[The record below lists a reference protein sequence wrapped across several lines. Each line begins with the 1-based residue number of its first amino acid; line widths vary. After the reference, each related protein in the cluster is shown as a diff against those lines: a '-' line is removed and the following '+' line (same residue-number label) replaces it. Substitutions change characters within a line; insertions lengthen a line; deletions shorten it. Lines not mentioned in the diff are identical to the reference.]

1 MDNSP
6 SEEAQQLVRQ
16 AARAL
21 ARNGLVTA
29 YGHCSMR
36 LDDSH
41 FLVCA
46 AKSMAQITDSDDGTV
61 VNIHEPLPKG
71 VLGEVR
77 AHQQIYKRRSDVGGV
92 CRIHSPHLYSI
103 SAIGRSPL
111 ARDGFGAFFAP
122 SAPFSSD
129 MRLLRS
135 DELAAAVAER
145 LGQARAILLRGSG
158 SIIAGRTLPEA
169 VVLSWMFEQA
179 ARVELDVLKAGA
191 ADYAPVLTEEE
202 ATIRSS
208 FDGGVVER
216 KWQYMTA
223 Q

>member
-1 MDNSP
+1 MEDMNMD
-6 SEEAQQLVRQ
+6 EAQRLVRQ
-16 AARAL
+16 AALAL

-36 LDDSH
+36 LNEKS

-46 AKSMAQITDSDDGTV
+46 AKSMAQITDEDDGTIV
-61 VNIHEPLPKG
+61 QIDEPLPKG

-77 AHQQIYKRRSDVGGV
+77 AHQQIYKRRPDVGGV

-122 SAPFSSD
+122 SAPFSED
-129 MRLLRS
+129 MHLLRS

-145 LGQARAILLRGSG
+145 LGDARAILLRGSG
-158 SIIAGRTLPEA
+158 SIVAGRTLPEA
-169 VVLSWMFEQA
+169 VVLCWMFEQA

-191 ADYAPVLTEEE
+191 MDYAPVLTEEE
-202 ATIRSS
+202 VKVRAI

-223 Q
+223 A